1 MTDEKK
7 PRAKKNA
14 PRDDAALKTAVL
26 EAALAHV
33 PAEGFT
39 EAVLKHAAEEAGA
52 DKPAM
57 ARLFPDGPPSLI
69 DVFFASV
76 DSEME
81 TRLAR
86 AKLPALKIRERIT
99 KAVETRL
106 DILRPN
112 KEAARRASAFLT
124 LPPHAA
130 LGARLLYRSVD
141 SMWRAAGDTSTD
153 FNFYTKRAI
162 LAGVYT
168 STLVRWFND
177 DSEDETATREFLAA
191 RIENVMQFER
201 FKAEVKE
208 RVSGVPSLSEILNSL
223 SARRS

>member
-1 MTDEKK
+1 MTSAKK
-7 PRAKKNA
+7 PRA
-14 PRDDAALKTAVL
+14 PRDDEASKAAVLKAALPYTASD
-26 EAALAHV
+26 
-33 PAEGFT
+33 GFT
-39 EAVLKHAAEEAGA
+39 EVILKRAGDEAGLSKG
-52 DKPAM
+52 DL
-57 ARLFPDGPPSLI
+57 ARLFPDGPSSLI

-81 TRLAR
+81 KRLAK
-86 AKLPALKIRERIT
+86 AKLPSLKIRERII

-106 DILRPN
+106 DIVRPN
-112 KEAARRASAFLT
+112 KEAARRASAYLT

-177 DSEDETATREFLAA
+177 ENEGETATQEFLAA
-191 RIENVMQFER
+191 RIENVMQFEK

-208 RVSGVPSLSEILNSL
+208 RFSGLPSLSEILNSL
-223 SARRS
+223 NAGRS

>member
-1 MTDEKK
+1 MTAPKK
-7 PRAKKNA
+7 STSK
-14 PRDDAALKTAVL
+14 PRDDEKLKAAVL
-26 EAALAHV
+26 EAALEHAGQ
-33 PAEGFT
+33 EGFT
-39 EAVLKHAAEEAGA
+39 DTVLARAGDEAGLS
-52 DKPAM
+52 KTEL
-57 ARLFPDGPPSLI
+57 ARLFDGPSSLI

-81 TRLAR
+81 KRLAK
-86 AKLPALKIRERIT
+86 AKLPTLKIRERII

-106 DILRPN
+106 DIVRPN
-112 KEAARRASAFLT
+112 KGAARRASAFLT

-141 SMWRAAGDTSTD
+141 AMWRAAGDTSTD

-177 DSEDETATREFLAA
+177 DSESETVTREFLAA
-191 RIENVMQFER
+191 RIKNVMQFEK
-201 FKAEVKE
+201 FKAEVKD
-208 RVSGVPSLSEILNSL
+208 RFAGLPSLGEILSNL
-223 SARRS
+223 SGHRS

>member
-1 MTDEKK
+1 MTAKK
-7 PRAKKNA
+7 PR
-14 PRDDAALKTAVL
+14 DDGNLKAAVLAAALDRAGQD
-26 EAALAHV
+26 
-33 PAEGFT
+33 GFT
-39 EAVLKHAAEEAGA
+39 DTVLMRAGDEAGLSRA
-52 DKPAM
+52 ELAQ
-57 ARLFPDGPPSLI
+57 LFPDGPSSLI

-76 DSEME
+76 DTEME
-81 TRLAR
+81 KRLAK
-86 AKLPALKIRERIT
+86 AKLPTLKIRERII

-106 DILRPN
+106 DIVRPN
-112 KEAARRASAFLT
+112 KDAARRASAFLT

-177 DSEDETATREFLAA
+177 ESEGETVTREFLAA

-208 RVSGVPSLSEILNSL
+208 RFAGLPSLGEILSNL
-223 SARRS
+223 SGHRS

>member
-1 MTDEKK
+1 MTAQKK
-7 PRAKKNA
+7 STSK
-14 PRDDAALKTAVL
+14 PRDDDKLKAAVLAAALDSVG
-26 EAALAHV
+26 H
-33 PAEGFT
+33 EGFT
-39 EAVLKHAAEEAGA
+39 DTVLARAGDEAGSSKA
-52 DKPAM
+52 EL
-57 ARLFPDGPPSLI
+57 ARLFPDGPSSLV

-81 TRLAR
+81 RRLAK
-86 AKLPALKIRERIT
+86 AKLPTLKIRERII

-106 DILRPN
+106 DIVRPN
-112 KEAARRASAFLT
+112 KDAARRASAYLT

-141 SMWRAAGDTSTD
+141 AMWRAAGDTATD

-177 DSEDETATREFLAA
+177 DSEDEVATHEFLAA
-191 RIENVMQFER
+191 RIENVMQFEK

-208 RVSGVPSLSEILNSL
+208 RFAGLPSLGEILGNL
-223 SARRS
+223 SGYRS

>member
-1 MTDEKK
+1 MTDAKK

-14 PRDDAALKTAVL
+14 PRDDEALKAAVL
-26 EAALAHV
+26 EAALMRV
-33 PAEGFT
+33 PGEGFT
-39 EAVLKHAAEEAGA
+39 EVVLKQAAEEAGA

-57 ARLFPDGPPSLI
+57 ARLFPNGPSSLI

-81 TRLAR
+81 ARLAK
-86 AKLPALKIRERIT
+86 AKLPALKIRERIA

-141 SMWRAAGDTSTD
+141 SIWRAAGDTSTD

-177 DSEDETATREFLAA
+177 DSEDETVTHEFLAA
-191 RIENVMQFER
+191 RIENVMQFEK
-201 FKAEVKE
+201 FKAEMKE
-208 RVSGVPSLSEILNSL
+208 RVSGLPSLSEILNSL